1 MNATLALGAT
11 APVTPVADAV
21 LAPGLSEGAHPLFA
35 QVFGQAPAGEGE
47 APDTSE
53 ELDAA
58 LAPWLMGLDSQQA
71 PALPFTQPFSRL
83 LGAAAREAAPD
94 GASAQEASADAMA
107 LPAPPGPEA
116 SATPGVPAVAKE
128 AALPWPAAALP
139 VANGANGAS
148 VENSANGADPA
159 TAPAGAPPRPVAD
172 AAARA
177 LPAEALSAAMAP
189 RPAREAGASSLDG
202 FATVLNANPGSAPS
216 AASDPVL
223 RLDAQRSELWQRPL
237 AQALGDRV
245 QWQSTQG
252 IDQARIRLD
261 PPALGR
267 IEIVVRQEGA
277 QLQVQLTASS
287 PEVARQLQHMG
298 DGLRQELGQRQGQ
311 SVQVQVQAHDSA
323 GAQADARGQRQGQP
337 GRDEVDP
344 GQALRDEHDAARRF
358 TLA

>member
-1 MNATLALGAT
+1 MNATLALRAT
-11 APVTPVADAV
+11 NPASASITTSVTPVGDAV
-21 LAPGLSEGAHPLFA
+21 LAPGASDAAHPLFSLML
-35 QVFGQAPAGEGE
+35 GQAPTEDAES
-47 APDTSE
+47 PDT
-53 ELDAA
+53 AA
-58 LAPWLMGLDSQQA
+58 AADPAIAPWLMALDSQQA

-83 LGAAAREAAPD
+83 LGAAAREAAPEGAPAEADIATPTPIGHVPTAQAIAPDTAQARQATLPTAATPLAD
-94 GASAQEASADAMA
+94 GTDPT
-107 LPAPPGPEA
+107 PAP
-116 SATPGVPAVAKE
+116 
-128 AALPWPAAALP
+128 
-139 VANGANGAS
+139 
-148 VENSANGADPA
+148 
-159 TAPAGAPPRPVAD
+159 APANAPQRPPAD

-189 RPAREAGASSLDG
+189 RPAREAGASPDG
-202 FATVLNANPGSAPS
+202 FATVLNANPGSSTS
-216 AASDPVL
+216 AAGDPVV

-311 SVQVQVQAHDSA
+311 SVQVQVHSHD
-323 GAQADARGQRQGQP
+323 GAQADARGQRQGQQ
-337 GRDEVDP
+337 GRDEADP

>member
-1 MNATLALGAT
+1 MNATLALHAAAPTT
-11 APVTPVADAV
+11 ASITTSVTPVADAV
-21 LAPGLSEGAHPLFA
+21 LAPGASDAAHPLFSLML
-35 QVFGQAPAGEGE
+35 GQAPAEDAESADTPE
-47 APDTSE
+47 AA
-53 ELDAA
+53 DAA
-58 LAPWLMGLDSQQA
+58 IAPWLMALDSQQA

-83 LGAAAREAAPD
+83 LGAAAREAAPEGAPAEAGAD
-94 GASAQEASADAMA
+94 IATPSPIGHVSAALASAPDTAQGRSAS
-107 LPAPPGPEA
+107 
-116 SATPGVPAVAKE
+116 VPAVA
-128 AALPWPAAALP
+128 AP
-139 VANGANGAS
+139 VADGVA
-148 VENSANGADPA
+148 GADPA
-159 TAPAGAPPRPVAD
+159 PAPDNARQRASAD

-189 RPAREAGASSLDG
+189 RPTREAGVSLDG
-202 FATVLNANPGSAPS
+202 FATVLNANPGSS
-216 AASDPVL
+216 ASSASDPVV

-311 SVQVQVQAHDSA
+311 SVQVQVQPHDG
-323 GAQADARGQRQGQP
+323 GAQADARGQQRQGQT
-337 GRDEVDP
+337 GRDEADP
-344 GQALRDEHDAARRF
+344 GQALRGEHDPSRRF